1 MKGSNQLERFI
12 EIGQLSAIRP
22 VVNFANFTTSPAG
35 TKWGPRIIP
44 DCQFIHVVSGSAE
57 IVVNGTPRSIVSGD
71 TVFYGMDTPHQI
83 VVSQDQPCTF
93 YSIHF
98 SWDRELADPIH
109 PYSDAALTECSF
121 EDLQQHGPSY
131 SVTMEGYGRMMIP
144 HFFNIPKI
152 ENLMAPIVREYMR
165 AEAGYAF
172 MMRGQLYL
180 LLMEV
185 LRGLMSNRIMGSE
198 QSKKIAAVLE
208 AMQNEPDRN
217 WTTKQLARIGGYHPT
232 YFAALFK
239 DAVGHA
245 PKHFLI
251 LERIRLAKTLL
262 LELDTI
268 EATADR
274 LGYSSV
280 HYFSRHFKE
289 ITGFTPSEYKKR
301 SAFL

>member
-1 MKGSNQLERFI
+1 LEPNI
-12 EIGQLSAIRP
+12 EIGQLSTIRP
-22 VVNFANFTTSPAG
+22 VVNFANLTTFPAG
-35 TKWGPRIIP
+35 VRWGPRIIP
-44 DCQFIHVVSGSAE
+44 DCQLIHVVSGSAE
-57 IVVNGTPRSIVSGD
+57 ITINGARRMIVSGD
-71 TVFYGMDTPHQI
+71 TVFYGMDTPHLI

-98 SWDRELADPIH
+98 SWDQESAEPVHPNSALA
-109 PYSDAALTECSF
+109 SAEWMCSI
-121 EDLQQHGPSY
+121 EDLEKQGPIY
-131 SVTMEGYGRMMIP
+131 SVTMDGYGQVIIP
-144 HFFNIPKI
+144 HFFSIPKL
-152 ENLMAPIVREYMR
+152 ENLMAPIVQEYVM
-165 AEAGYAF
+165 AEAGYTF

-180 LLMEV
+180 LLMEII
-185 LRGLMSNRIMGSE
+185 RGLMSNRIMGSE
-198 QSKKIAAVLE
+198 QSKKIAVVLE
-208 AMQNEPDRN
+208 AMQNEPNRS

-239 DAVGHA
+239 EAVGHA
-245 PKHFLI
+245 PKHYLI

-289 ITGFTPSEYKKR
+289 VTGFTPSEYKKR
-301 SAFL
+301 STFL